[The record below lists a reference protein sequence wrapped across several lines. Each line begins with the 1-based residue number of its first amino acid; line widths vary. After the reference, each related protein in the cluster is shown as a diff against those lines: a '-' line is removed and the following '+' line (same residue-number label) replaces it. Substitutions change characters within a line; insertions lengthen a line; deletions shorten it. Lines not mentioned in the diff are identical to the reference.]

1 MSELKKYDTADK
13 LLQAGIK
20 YDVSNPARYKRYAL
34 WLLFRGKKED
44 GLRITKIAI
53 SSEPQKT
60 KEYITLMILSGLND
74 EEISSALPERVE
86 PYFFFADYLHRT
98 GRENMA
104 EDAYLD
110 ALQYVKNE
118 DPIKPSYFYE
128 VYQYYMKKGLYN
140 DALKVMRKA
149 IEFLPDDAGI
159 RVTIGGLYEKLGIT
173 YRAIEEY
180 KKALIID
187 PKDNNAKK
195 RLDDLMSKGKGL

>member
-1 MSELKKYDTADK
+1 
-13 LLQAGIK
+13 
-20 YDVSNPARYKRYAL
+20 
-34 WLLFRGKKED
+34 
-44 GLRITKIAI
+44 
-53 SSEPQKT
+53 
-60 KEYITLMILSGLND
+60 MILSGLND

-86 PYFFFADYLHRT
+86 PYLLFADYLHRT

-159 RVTIGGLYEKLGIT
+159 RVTIGGLYEKLGIP

-187 PKDNNAKK
+187 TKDNNAKK
-195 RLDDLMSKGKGL
+195 RLDDLMLKGKGL